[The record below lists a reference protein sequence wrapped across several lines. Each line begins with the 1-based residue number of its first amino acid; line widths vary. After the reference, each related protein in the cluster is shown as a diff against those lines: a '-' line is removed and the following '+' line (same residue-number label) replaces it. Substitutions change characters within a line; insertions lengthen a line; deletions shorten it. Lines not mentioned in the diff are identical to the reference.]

1 MKPLLEG
8 MIGMK
13 HNYEEIFNAAKH
25 NDRESFRKLFLRLH
39 VKDQLDLFQELYP
52 KNKRKIEAFLTP
64 AEFAKLF
71 EWMQPQEQQ
80 TVHAIFSGPYIAQL
94 LTHMELDNVV
104 KFLAY
109 LATPEVD
116 LLLAM
121 LGEDE
126 RLNIKAMLSYEPE
139 TAGSIMNKSYIV
151 ASAEDTV
158 QQTAEHVR
166 NLALS
171 VEMVYYVYILD
182 GKGLLVGV
190 VSLRELILQ
199 PKEQQLADIML
210 TRIVSVDAASD
221 QEEAALLLQEYD
233 LVAVPVTG
241 QGGQMLGIITVDDVM
256 DVLAEENLED
266 FNEFAAI
273 SKSKKR
279 TATEET
285 VWGLTRVRM
294 PWIILLIFLGMISAS
309 LINSFEETL
318 NEVVLL
324 AAFIPII
331 MDSAGNVGT
340 QSLAV
345 AVRNLTIKESSTR
358 SIGKVIWQELM
369 VGILLGIA
377 AGVTLGLVI
386 AIFYG
391 NTVLAFIIGF
401 SLSMT
406 LSTSTVVGAVV
417 PIFINKLNIDPAVA
431 SGPFITT
438 INDTVGLLIYFS
450 IASQLLHLL

>member
-1 MKPLLEG
+1 
-8 MIGMK
+8 MK
-13 HNYEEIFNAAKH
+13 HYYEEIFKAAKH
-25 NDRESFRKLFLRLH
+25 NDRNTFRELFFRLH
-39 VKDQLDLFQELYP
+39 VKDQLELFQELYP

-64 AEFAKLF
+64 VEFAKIF
-71 EWMQPQEQQ
+71 EQMKPQEQQ
-80 TVHAIFSGPYIAQL
+80 VLHDIFSDTYLAHL
-94 LTHMELDNVV
+94 LPHMELDNVI

-109 LATPEVD
+109 LTTTEIEQ
-116 LLLAM
+116 LLSL
-121 LGEDE
+121 LDE
-126 RLNIKAMLSYEPE
+126 NERSKIKAMFIYEPE

-151 ASAEDTV
+151 ASADDTV
-158 QQTAEHVR
+158 QQTAEHIR
-166 NLALS
+166 TLALS
-171 VEMVYYVYILD
+171 VEMVYYVYVLNEE
-182 GKGLLVGV
+182 GLLVGV

-199 PKEQQLADIML
+199 AKEKQLSDIML
-210 TRIVSVDAASD
+210 TRVVSVDAASD

-241 QGGQMLGIITVDDVM
+241 EGGQMLGVITVDDVM

-279 TATEET
+279 ATSDET

-309 LINSFEETL
+309 LINSFEDTL

-369 VGILLGIA
+369 VGTLLGMA
-377 AGVTLGLVI
+377 AGATLGLVI

-391 NTVLAFIIGF
+391 NPILALIIGF
-401 SLSMT
+401 SLWMT

-417 PIFINKLNIDPAVA
+417 PLLINKLNIDPAVA